1 VSQDND
7 WGHKALCRR
16 DNFPEAWTSSRRS
29 DMEYARQICSRCTV
43 RPDCL
48 FSAIYE
54 QEFIGVNAG
63 ITEIEYLMKTWQEVE
78 HEEED
83 NWRRSDKLIQD
94 LFREIL

>member
-1 VSQDND
+1 
-7 WGHKALCRR
+7 
-16 DNFPEAWTSSRRS
+16 
-29 DMEYARQICSRCTV
+29 
-43 RPDCL
+43 L
-48 FSAIYE
+48 FSAVYE

-78 HEEED
+78 YEEED